1 MSFTDKLQEID
12 NLQAAIE
19 GHGQIPVTL
28 LNKINYKLRLEW
40 NYTSNSMEGNSL
52 TKRETRTVMV
62 NAIEVHGKPL
72 KDIQEIKN
80 HDTVITTI
88 MKMGKG
94 ELNISES
101 RIREI
106 HKGIMYEEDEDKKKY
121 VGQWKNVD
129 NYMLNYDGER
139 YDFVPY
145 AEVPERM
152 HQLVNWTNSEKE
164 KIQRSQNDAIHPVS
178 LALKFH
184 LDYLNIHPF
193 YDGNGRTA
201 RILSNL
207 ILISYGLPPFYI
219 KENEKQ
225 NYYRY
230 LTDIQTYGGEPDLF
244 YEFMVGLVQR
254 SLQITLD
261 VIEGKEIEEEDDI
274 DKEIALLKL
283 RLDKSHE
290 RKEVKNWSN
299 IIKIIEHSGIPLFQ
313 KIIAKLSKF
322 DDLFESIEHRIIYN
336 TDQFPKYDLQDRRGG
351 NALSTALFPNTLLDW
366 LHRPQLL
373 NGSMVSFGIEY
384 FLKGYK
390 FSKPFNLP
398 VFIRFVFNEYT
409 YSISI
414 TVGYDSKDNSI
425 PEINYDRVVEND
437 TIVNIVNDA
446 MKAALE
452 IIKKESG
459 Q

>member
-1 MSFTDKLQEID
+1 M
-12 NLQAAIE
+12 
-19 GHGQIPVTL
+19 
-28 LNKINYKLRLEW
+28 INF
-40 NYTSNSMEGNSL
+40 
-52 TKRETRTVMV
+52 
-62 NAIEVHGKPL
+62 
-72 KDIQEIKN
+72 
-80 HDTVITTI
+80 
-88 MKMGKG
+88 
-94 ELNISES
+94 
-101 RIREI
+101 
-106 HKGIMYEEDEDKKKY
+106 
-121 VGQWKNVD
+121 
-129 NYMLNYDGER
+129 DGER

-145 AEVPERM
+145 IEVPERM

-164 KIQRSQNDAIHPVS
+164 KIQRSQKDAIHPVS

-207 ILISYGLPPFYI
+207 ILISYGFPPFYI
-219 KENEKQ
+219 KETEKQ
-225 NYYRY
+225 NYYRH

-244 YEFMVGLVQR
+244 YDFMMGLILR
-254 SLQITLD
+254 SLQITSD

-274 DKEIALLKL
+274 DKEIALFKL
-283 RLDKSHE
+283 SLDKSQE
-290 RKEVKNWSN
+290 RTETKNWNN
-299 IIKIIEHSGIPLFQ
+299 IIKIIENSGVPLFQ
-313 KIIAKLSKF
+313 KTINKLTKF
-322 DDLFESIEHRIIYN
+322 NDLFESMEHRIIYN
-336 TDQFPKYDLQDRRGG
+336 TDQLPTYDLQLRRGG
-351 NALSTALFPNTLLDW
+351 NALSTALFPKMLLDW
-366 LHRPQLL
+366 LRSPQLL
-373 NGSMVSFGIEY
+373 HVSLVSFGIEY

-398 VFIRFVFNEYT
+398 VFIRFVFSEFT

-414 TVGYDSKDNSI
+414 TVGYDLKDNSI
-425 PEINYDRVVEND
+425 PDINYDRVIDND